1 MKKSLAAA
9 LLACFCFATE
19 AIGADESNKSQ
30 DDVKRMQGDWKIE
43 AIEADGQN
51 VTNDLVNDVLRDVLV
66 RVEKDKISLVQGGGK
81 EIVSTTMALNAE
93 AIPKAADF
101 QPREDAFGVFN
112 GESMW
117 GIYELKQD
125 QLKIC
130 VSINTAMKQRP
141 VEFKTKSGSSEY
153 LLSLKRP

>member
-1 MKKSLAAA
+1 MKKPLAAL
-9 LLACFCFATE
+9 LLACFCF
-19 AIGADESNKSQ
+19 GARAHADDESDKSQ
-30 DDVKRMQGDWKIE
+30 QDVRRMQGDWKIE
-43 AIEADGQN
+43 TIEADGQN
-51 VTNDLVNDVLRDVLV
+51 VTNDLINDVLRDVLV
-66 RVEKDKISLVQGGGK
+66 RVEKDKISLVQSGGK
-81 EIVSTTMALNAE
+81 EIVSTTMTLNAE

-117 GIYELKQD
+117 GIYELKPD
-125 QLKIC
+125 QVKIC

-141 VEFKTKSGSSEY
+141 VEFKTKSGSGEY